1 MPMEIHCA
9 CCAAGAVLPLAQGVF
24 TTASGNG
31 VCPASTVTPVPM
43 PVPMLAHTADM
54 RPLPAWPVGTLLCT
68 GGDTAK
74 NKEVAVFKVTGRILL
89 PTSPHALHAPL
100 LTALRP
106 VAEGEILSLTA
117 VRKGRALAWITLSD
131 KGAAGQREDLSGPA
145 IGDMVRE
152 ALPLCHEQGF
162 MLPDDAQALRALLT
176 ELALHQGYDIIC
188 TTGGTGLG
196 ARDVS
201 PQATLAVLDMRL
213 PGFEQ
218 AMMAAS
224 LAKTPHAAISRAVA
238 GVIGKS
244 ICINLPG
251 SRKAVLENLA
261 AVLPPL
267 PHALDKLH
275 GDPADCGG

>member
-1 MPMEIHCA
+1 MPIEIQCA
-9 CCAAGAVLPLAQGVF
+9 PCAPGVPGVGEGTVLPLVCGV
-24 TTASGNG
+24 ADAKSL
-31 VCPASTVTPVPM
+31 PM
-43 PVPMLAHTADM
+43 PAHAAAA
-54 RPLPAWPVGTLLCT
+54 LPSVAAWPVGTMLCT
-68 GGDTAK
+68 GSTTAQ
-74 NKEVAVFKVTGRILL
+74 AVFKVTGRVLL
-89 PTSPHALHAPL
+89 PMSPHAVSAPL

-106 VAEGEILSLTA
+106 VAAGEVLSLTP
-117 VRKGRALAWITLSD
+117 VRRGRALAWITLSD

-145 IGDMVRE
+145 IGHMVRE

-176 ELALHQGYDIIC
+176 ELALQQGYDLIC

-196 ARDVS
+196 PRDVS
-201 PQATLAVLDMRL
+201 PQATLSVLDMRL
-213 PGFEQ
+213 QGFEQ

-238 GVIGKS
+238 GVVGKT

-261 AVLPPL
+261 AVLPAL

>member
-1 MPMEIHCA
+1 MLLHCTA
-9 CCAAGAVLPLAQGVF
+9 CATGSALPLVY
-24 TTASGNG
+24 
-31 VCPASTVTPVPM
+31 TPGEGRWPL
-43 PVPMLAHTADM
+43 PVHTLDA
-54 RPLPAWPVGTLLCT
+54 RPLPQWPVGTELCDAK
-68 GGDTAK
+68 GTAL
-74 NKEVAVFKVTGRILL
+74 FKVTGRVLL
-89 PTSPHALHAPL
+89 APAAHAAPAAPAHAVYAPL
-100 LTALRP
+100 LTTLQDIPA
-106 VAEGEILSLTA
+106 LSLECTP
-117 VRKGRALAWITLSD
+117 RRQGRALAWITLSD

-145 IGDMVRE
+145 IGDMVRG

-162 MLPDDAQALRALLT
+162 LLPDEESALRALIT
-176 ELALHQGYDIIC
+176 ELALGQGYDVIC

-196 ARDVS
+196 PRDVS
-201 PQATLAVLDMRL
+201 PQATLRLLDIRL

-238 GVIGKS
+238 GVVGKT
-244 ICINLPG
+244 ICVNLPG

-261 AVLPPL
+261 AVLPAL

>member
-1 MPMEIHCA
+1 MP
-9 CCAAGAVLPLAQGVF
+9 
-24 TTASGNG
+24 
-31 VCPASTVTPVPM
+31 
-43 PVPMLAHTADM
+43 AHTADL
-54 RPLPAWPVGTLLCT
+54 RPLPAWAVGTVL
-68 GGDTAK
+68 GTAL
-74 NKEVAVFKVTGRILL
+74 APGTDMFKVTGRVLL
-89 PTSPHALHAPL
+89 APASPGTPGGHALYAPL
-100 LTALRP
+100 LMALRDIP
-106 VAEGEILSLTA
+106 AGAAEFTP
-117 VRKGRALAWITLSD
+117 RRQGRALAWVTLSD

-145 IGDMVRE
+145 IGQMVRE
-152 ALPLCHEQGF
+152 TLPLCHEQGF
-162 MLPDDAQALRALLT
+162 LLPDDSDALRALIT
-176 ELALHQGYDIIC
+176 ELALGQGYDLIC

-201 PQATLAVLDMRL
+201 PQATLRLLDLRL

-238 GVIGKS
+238 GVVGKS

-251 SRKAVLENLA
+251 SRKAVTENLA
-261 AVLPPL
+261 ALLPAL

>member
-1 MPMEIHCA
+1 MPIQIRGSA
-9 CCAAGAVLPLAQGVF
+9 CPAGQVLPLIPAVFAAQ
-24 TTASGNG
+24 A
-31 VCPASTVTPVPM
+31 ALPVPM
-43 PVPMLAHTADM
+43 PAHAAEIF
-54 RPLPAWPVGTLLCT
+54 PLPAWPVGTVLHA
-68 GGDTAK
+68 GGED
-74 NKEVAVFKVTGRILL
+74 VFKVTGRMLL
-89 PTSPHALHAPL
+89 PASPHALHAPL

-106 VAEGEILSLTA
+106 VAQGEAFSLTP
-117 VRKGRALAWITLSD
+117 RRQGRALAWITLSD

-145 IGDMVRE
+145 IGAMVRE
-152 ALPLCHEQGF
+152 RLPLCHEQGF
-162 MLPDDAQALRALLT
+162 LLPDDAQALRALLV
-176 ELALHQGYDIIC
+176 ELALHQGYDLIC
-188 TTGGTGLG
+188 TTGGTGVG
-196 ARDVS
+196 PRDVS

-238 GVIGKS
+238 GVLGKS
-244 ICINLPG
+244 ICVNLPG

-261 AVLPPL
+261 AVLPAL